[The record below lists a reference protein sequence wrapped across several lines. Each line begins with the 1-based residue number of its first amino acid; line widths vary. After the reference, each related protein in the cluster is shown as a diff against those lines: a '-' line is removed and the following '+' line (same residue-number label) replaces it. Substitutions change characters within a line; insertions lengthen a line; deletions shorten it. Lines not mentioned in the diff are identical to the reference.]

1 MKDKLVNL
9 STSITDGE
17 HGSLKNKYVNENGCY
32 VFSMENIYNSS
43 INIKEN
49 QPMVDYETFNKIQ
62 KKSKVSHNSVL
73 LTAVG
78 DLGRTALVRTSDIN
92 FCFISGVVIINT
104 DENKL
109 LSKYLYYYLQSPIQQ
124 YRLKNCGSTNSNQ
137 KHFVLQDAEEF
148 EIDYPD
154 LDKQKNIV
162 ELIDP
167 IELKIHNNNH
177 IIKSLSNKIKESSY
191 A

>member
-1 MKDKLVNL
+1 MKDKLINL

-17 HGSLKNKYVNENGCY
+17 HGSLKNKYVNVNGYY
-32 VFSMENIYNSS
+32 VFSMENIYDNN

-62 KKSKVSHNSVL
+62 KKSKVATNSVL

-78 DLGRTALVRTSDIN
+78 DLGRTALVRTNKID
-92 FCFISGVVIINT
+92 FCFISGVVIINS
-104 DENKL
+104 DESKL
-109 LSKYLYYYLQSPIQQ
+109 LPKFLYYYLQSPISQ

-148 EIDYPD
+148 EIEYPD
-154 LDKQKNIV
+154 LDKQKNIID
-162 ELIDP
+162 LIDP
-167 IELKIHNNNH
+167 IELKIHNNNS
-177 IIKSLSNKIKESSY
+177 IIKSLSNKIKESIY